1 MTKTLKRKRERT
13 AATTGEVNCYV
24 ILYIQASNFSE
35 R

>member
-13 AATTGEVNCYV
+13 AAATGEVNCYV
-24 ILYIQASNFSE
+24 ILHTQATNFSE